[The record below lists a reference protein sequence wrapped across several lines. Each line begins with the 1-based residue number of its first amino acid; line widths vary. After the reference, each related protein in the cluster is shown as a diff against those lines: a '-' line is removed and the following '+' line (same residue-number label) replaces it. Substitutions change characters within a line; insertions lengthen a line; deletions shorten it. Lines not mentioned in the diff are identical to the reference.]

1 MAFGNKKEKTT
12 SATGAVSVPTDG
24 RVHAT
29 VSLISMTA
37 IGEAWGRGNALD
49 AQLQDLQDQGAE
61 ILSVMPYVTAD
72 SGKNVKA
79 IITFRAPMVDDL
91 RPGY

>member
-1 MAFGNKKEKTT
+1 MAFGSKKEKTT
-12 SATGAVSVPTDG
+12 SATGMVAVPRDG

-29 VSLISMTA
+29 VYLISMTA

-49 AQLQDLQDQGAE
+49 AHLQDLQDQGAE
-61 ILSVMPYVTAD
+61 ILGVMPYVTAD

-79 IITFRAPMVDDL
+79 IITFRAPSA
-91 RPGY
+91 

>member
-1 MAFGNKKEKTT
+1 MAFGKKATT

-29 VSLISMTA
+29 IFLVSMTA

-49 AQLQDLQDQGAE
+49 AHLQDLQDQGAE
-61 ILSVMPYVTAD
+61 ILSVVPYVTAD

-79 IITFRAPMVDDL
+79 LITFRAPLHDDL
-91 RPGY
+91 RPGH

>member
-1 MAFGNKKEKTT
+1 MAFGKKVT
-12 SATGAVSVPTDG
+12 SASGKVSVPTDG

-29 VSLISMTA
+29 VYLISMTSV
-37 IGEAWGRGNALD
+37 GEAWGRGNALD
-49 AQLQDLQDQGAE
+49 AHLMDLQEQGAE

-79 IITFRAPMVDDL
+79 IITFRAPN
-91 RPGY
+91 

>member
-1 MAFGNKKEKTT
+1 MAFGKKATT
-12 SATGAVSVPTDG
+12 SASGTVSVPTDG

-29 VSLISMTA
+29 VYLISMTA

-49 AQLQDLQDQGAE
+49 SFLQDLQDQGAE

-72 SGKNVKA
+72 SGKNVKS
-79 IITFRAPMVDDL
+79 IITFRAPMHTDL

>member
-1 MAFGNKKEKTT
+1 MAFGSKKEKTT
-12 SATGAVSVPTDG
+12 SATGMVTVPRDG

-29 VSLISMTA
+29 VYLISMTA

-49 AQLQDLQDQGAE
+49 AYLQDLQDQGAE
-61 ILSVMPYVTAD
+61 ILGVMPYVTAD

-79 IITFRAPMVDDL
+79 IITFRAPAQ
-91 RPGY
+91 

>member
-1 MAFGNKKEKTT
+1 MAFGKKATT
-12 SATGAVSVPTDG
+12 SASGKVSVPTDG

-29 VSLISMTA
+29 VYLISMTSV
-37 IGEAWGRGNALD
+37 GEAWGRGNALD
-49 AQLQDLQDQGAE
+49 SFLQDLQDQGAE

-79 IITFRAPMVDDL
+79 IITFRAPMHTDL

>member
-1 MAFGNKKEKTT
+1 MAFGKKVT
-12 SATGAVSVPTDG
+12 SASGKVSVPTDG

-29 VSLISMTA
+29 VYLISMTSV
-37 IGEAWGRGNALD
+37 GEAWGRGNALD
-49 AQLQDLQDQGAE
+49 SFLQDLQDQGAE

-79 IITFRAPMVDDL
+79 IITFRAPMHTDL

>member
-1 MAFGNKKEKTT
+1 MAFGKKATT
-12 SATGAVSVPTDG
+12 SASGAVSVPTDG

-29 VSLISMTA
+29 VFLISMTA

-49 AQLQDLQDQGAE
+49 SFLQDLQDQGAE

-72 SGKNVKA
+72 SSKNVKA
-79 IITFRAPMVDDL
+79 IITFRAPMHTDL

>member
-1 MAFGNKKEKTT
+1 MALFNKSTT

-29 VSLISMTA
+29 IFLVSMTA

-49 AQLQDLQDQGAE
+49 AHLMDLQDQGAE
-61 ILSVMPYVTAD
+61 IINVLPYVTAD
-72 SGKNVKA
+72 SSKNVKA
-79 IITFRAPMVDDL
+79 LILFRAP
-91 RPGY
+91 RA